1 MCIYVCI
8 YYACELP
15 INSEFP
21 KNEIFRHSRD
31 HFVDHKQLGKL
42 LTYHS
47 SLFKYT
53 AHTHTTKHTA
63 HTLARTFCDAILL
76 SIRFLILFLSNDE
89 ICLIFVL
96 RFVQKLK
103 KEARTK

>member
-21 KNEIFRHSRD
+21 KNEIFRPSRD

-53 AHTHTTKHTA
+53 AHTHTHMQAHGTHTRA
-63 HTLARTFCDAILL
+63 HFLRCDSSFNSIL
-76 SIRFLILFLSNDE
+76 D
-89 ICLIFVL
+89 FVS
-96 RFVQKLK
+96 FQ
-103 KEARTK
+103 